1 MKRAKQVLESY
12 AKLAVLDCSGKQI
25 NEKVDISPEQAKD
38 LKAAFAKAGFSVEVN
53 SNTNGNVYI
62 ENLYSC
68 GGRYVNI
75 DFDKGGFRLCVH
87 NNGSFG
93 AMLPQSEAI
102 KMQAELKTY
111 TDLLEKIKA
120 INPELV

>member
-12 AKLAVLDCSGKQI
+12 AKLAVDGCSGKQL
-25 NEKVDISPEQAKD
+25 NEKIEISPEQATS
-38 LKAAFAKAGFSVEVN
+38 LKAAFAKAGFSVEVS

-62 ENLYSC
+62 DNLYSC

-87 NNGSFG
+87 NQGSFG
-93 AMLPQSEAI
+93 GLLPHSEAI
-102 KMQAELKTY
+102 KMQAELKSY